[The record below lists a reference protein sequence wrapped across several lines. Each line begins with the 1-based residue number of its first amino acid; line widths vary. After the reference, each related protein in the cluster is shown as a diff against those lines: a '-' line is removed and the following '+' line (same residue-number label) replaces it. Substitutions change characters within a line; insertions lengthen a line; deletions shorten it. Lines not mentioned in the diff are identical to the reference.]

1 MAETDVQSL
10 IFVCAVNTSVAN
22 FRVGE
27 NGIKTVSKSISPS
40 SLHFFS
46 HTVGRMTDV
55 LAADIQYVLVQ
66 TQDVLEGAHL
76 HIQQIQLAFFTMTNI
91 RHFWVASNSR

>member
-10 IFVCAVNTSVAN
+10 IFVCAVNTSVVN

-66 TQDVLEGAHL
+66 TLDSRCTRRST
-76 HIQQIQLAFFTMTNI
+76 LAYTTNTI
-91 RHFWVASNSR
+91 SLFYDDEYPPFLGGI